1 MTMAD
6 NMQAL
11 EEWVGP
17 LLAQLDVKQRRALA
31 RNVARDLRRR
41 QRERIRAQTNPDGT
55 PFAPRK
61 EQRLRAQQGSIKRR
75 AMFSKLSTAKWLKAK
90 TQGDTAVVGFFG
102 SVARIATTHQRGLK
116 DRVSRDGPRVEYSQ
130 RELLGFTALDQEHI
144 MDSVLNHLGSV

>member
-1 MTMAD
+1 MAD
-6 NMQAL
+6 NMEAL

-17 LLAQLDVKQRRALA
+17 LLANLDDQQRRALA

-55 PFAPRK
+55 PYAPRK

-75 AMFSKLSTAKWLKAK
+75 AMFSKLSTAKWLKA
-90 TQGDTAVVGFFG
+90 TAQGDTA
-102 SVARIATTHQRGLK
+102 HQRGLK
-116 DRVSRDGPRVEYSQ
+116 DRVTRDGPRVEYAQ

-144 MDSVLNHLGSV
+144 MDSVLRHLSPG

>member
-1 MTMAD
+1 MAD

-17 LLAQLDVKQRRALA
+17 LLAKLSAKERRALA

-55 PFAPRK
+55 PYAPRK

-75 AMFSKLSTAKWLKAK
+75 AMFSKLSTAKWLKA
-90 TQGDTAVVGFFG
+90 TAQGDTAVVGFFG
-102 SVARIATTHQRGLK
+102 SVARIAATHQRGLK
-116 DRVSRDGPRVEYSQ
+116 DRVTRDGPRVEYAQ
-130 RELLGFTALDQEHI
+130 RGLLGFTALDQEHI
-144 MDSVLNHLGSV
+144 MDSVLRHLGGE

>member
-1 MTMAD
+1 MAD
-6 NMQAL
+6 NMEAL

-17 LLAQLDVKQRRALA
+17 LLVRLDVKQRRALA

-75 AMFSKLSTAKWLKAK
+75 AMFSKLSTAKWLKA
-90 TQGDTAVVGFFG
+90 TAQGDTAVVGFFG

-116 DRVSRDGPRVEYSQ
+116 DRVSRDGPRVEYAQ
-130 RELLGFTALDQEHI
+130 RELLGFTVLDREHI
-144 MDSVLNHLGSV
+144 MDSVLEHLGEE

>member
-1 MTMAD
+1 MAD
-6 NMQAL
+6 NMEAL

-17 LLAQLDVKQRRALA
+17 LLAKLDVKQRRALA

-61 EQRLRAQQGSIKRR
+61 PQSFRAKQGSIRR
-75 AMFSKLSTAKWLKAK
+75 RVMFSKLSTAKWLKAT

-102 SVARIATTHQRGLK
+102 NVARIATTHQRGLK
-116 DRVSRDGPRVEYSQ
+116 DRVSRDGPRVEYAQ
-130 RELLGFTALDQEHI
+130 RKLLGFTALDQEHI
-144 MDSVLNHLGSV
+144 MDSVLKHLEGE

>member
-1 MTMAD
+1 MAD

-31 RNVARDLRRR
+31 RHVARDLRRR

-55 PFAPRK
+55 PYAPRK
-61 EQRLRAQQGSIKRR
+61 EQRLRAQQGSIKRCT
-75 AMFSKLSTAKWLKAK
+75 MFSKLSTAKWLKA
-90 TQGDTAVVGFFG
+90 TTRGDTAVVGFFG

-116 DRVSRDGPRVEYSQ
+116 DRVSRDGPRVEYAQ

-144 MDSVLNHLGSV
+144 MDSVLNHLSSV

>member
-1 MTMAD
+1 MAD

-17 LLAQLDVKQRRALA
+17 LLAKLDEKQRRALA

-61 EQRLRAQQGSIKRR
+61 EQRLRARQGSIKRQV
-75 AMFSKLSTAKWLKAK
+75 MFSKLSTAKWLKA
-90 TQGDTAVVGFFG
+90 TAQGDTAVVGFFG

-116 DRVSRDGPRVEYSQ
+116 DRVSRDGPRVEYAQ
-130 RELLGFTALDQEHI
+130 RELLGFTALDSEMI
-144 MDSVLNHLGSV
+144 MDSVLTHLDAR

>member
-1 MTMAD
+1 MAD
-6 NMQAL
+6 NMEAL

-17 LLAQLDVKQRRALA
+17 LLAKLDVKQRRALA

-75 AMFSKLSTAKWLKAK
+75 AMFSKLSTAKWLKA
-90 TQGDTAVVGFFG
+90 TAQGDTAVVGFFG

-116 DRVSRDGPRVEYSQ
+116 DRVSRDGPRVEYAQ
-130 RELLGFTALDQEHI
+130 RELLGFTVLDREHI
-144 MDSVLNHLGSV
+144 MDSVLEHLGEE

>member
-41 QRERIRAQTNPDGT
+41 QRERIRAQTNPDGK
-55 PFAPRK
+55 PYAPRK
-61 EQRLRAQQGSIKRR
+61 EQRLRAQQGSIRRR
-75 AMFSKLSTAKWLKAK
+75 AMFDKLSTAKWLKA
-90 TQGDTAVVGFFG
+90 TASGDTAVVGFFG
-102 SVARIATTHQRGLK
+102 SVARLAKTHQYGLR
-116 DRVSRDGPRVEYSQ
+116 DRVSRDGPEVQYAQ
-130 RELLGFTALDQEHI
+130 RELLGFTTSDHEFINDRLIEH
-144 MDSVLNHLGSV
+144 LCK

>member
-1 MTMAD
+1 MAD
-6 NMQAL
+6 NMEAL

-17 LLAQLDVKQRRALA
+17 LLAKLDVKQRRALA

-41 QRERIRAQTNPDGT
+41 QRDRIRAQTNPDGT
-55 PFAPRK
+55 PYAPRK

-75 AMFSKLSTAKWLKAK
+75 AMFSKLSTAKWLKA
-90 TQGDTAVVGFFG
+90 TAQGDTAVVGFFG

-116 DRVSRDGPRVEYSQ
+116 DRVTRDGPRVEYAQ

-144 MDSVLNHLGSV
+144 MDSVLKHLSPG

>member
-1 MTMAD
+1 ME
-6 NMQAL
+6 AL

-61 EQRLRAQQGSIKRR
+61 PQSFRAKQGSIRR
-75 AMFSKLSTAKWLKAK
+75 RTMFTKLATAKWLKA
-90 TQGDTAVVGFFG
+90 TNQGDTAVVGFFG
-102 SVARIATTHQRGLK
+102 NVARLAITHQRGLT
-116 DRVSRDGPRVEYSQ
+116 DRVSRDGPRVEYAQ
-130 RELLGFTALDQEHI
+130 RELLGFTALDSEMI
-144 MDSVLNHLGSV
+144 MDSVLAHLDAR